1 METKAKTRLVAA
13 FVTIFILIAIGTV
26 VYHEME
32 SWSYIESFYF
42 SVISLTTIGY
52 GEIYPTT
59 DASRLFTAIYV
70 LVGVA
75 TVLTALGIIGSAYIE
90 SREEQ
95 VILWMKRMNLAKE
108 AKERNRKLSQFRDKE

>member
-1 METKAKTRLVAA
+1 METKAKTKVIAA
-13 FVTIFILIAIGTV
+13 IVTIVILIAIGTI

-32 SWSYIESFYF
+32 QWSYIESFYF

-75 TVLTALGIIGSAYIE
+75 AVLTALGIIGSAYIE

-95 VILWMKRMNLAKE
+95 VVIWMRKMNLAKE
-108 AKERNRKLSQFRDKE
+108 EKQRNKKLSQYREKE

>member
-1 METKAKTRLVAA
+1 METKAKTKVIAA
-13 FVTIFILIAIGTV
+13 IVTIVILIAIGTI

-32 SWSYIESFYF
+32 QWSYIESFYF

-75 TVLTALGIIGSAYIE
+75 AVLTALGIFGSAYIE

-95 VILWMKRMNLAKE
+95 VVIWMRKMNLAKE
-108 AKERNRKLSQFRDKE
+108 EKQRNKKLSQYRGKE